1 MLDSEGSTAPPVLKR
16 VVPAGQP
23 LAWNNLELP
32 ARRMMDLWAKQTH
45 LFKTND

>member
-1 MLDSEGSTAPPVLKR
+1 VLKR

-32 ARRMMDLWAKQTH
+32 ARRMMDLWAKQTP